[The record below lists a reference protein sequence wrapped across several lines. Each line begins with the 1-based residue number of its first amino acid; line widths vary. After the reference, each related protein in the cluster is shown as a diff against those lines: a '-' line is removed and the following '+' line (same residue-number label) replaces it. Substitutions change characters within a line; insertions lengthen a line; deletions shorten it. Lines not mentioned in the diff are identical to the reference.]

1 MKLMNS
7 HRPASARRLP
17 LLLLICSLFSSSV
30 QAEGYQASFKN
41 TEIEEFINT
50 VSKSLNKTI
59 IIDPTVKGKIS
70 VRSYETLNADRY
82 YQFFLSVLEVY
93 GYTAINMDNGVLK
106 IIPSKSAKGA
116 AVPFVTGGASVSGDE
131 IITRVVQLQFVAAK
145 DLAPLLRQLND
156 AAAGSV
162 VHYDP
167 SNVLLMTG
175 RAAVISQLM
184 AIVENIDLPE
194 DTTVNTVKLQ
204 WASAPQVA
212 EILNSIKGDNKT
224 AGGNKSFAKAVADTR
239 TNSVLITGDEPARE
253 QLIDAAR
260 NLDEEKDHS
269 SNSKVFYLKHAKAEN
284 LLEVLSGVSGSMQDK
299 AESKTASPVAMSKD
313 IVVKADTYTNSLI
326 INAPPDV
333 MGDLEDIINRLD
345 ISRAQVQVEA
355 IIVEVQDADG
365 LALGVQWFNQHGGG
379 TQFPAADAPV
389 SHLIGSTVA
398 ETLSKTN
405 GLAAGFYHGN
415 WAGLF
420 NALQTNS
427 LNNILATPSIVTL
440 DNMEAEFTV
449 GQDVPILTGSQTTSG
464 DGVFNSV
471 DRKSVGIKLKVKPQI
486 NEGDSVLMEIE
497 QEVSS
502 VAEQSSVDP
511 LGATFNTRLV
521 KNAVLVQS
529 GKTVVVGGLL
539 DTTHSNVE
547 SSVPLLGKIPFIGG
561 LFRYTS
567 DKKSKR
573 NLMLF
578 IRPTIIRQQDSFD
591 LTSGG
596 KLQSFRETLSEEEGD
611 KRIGKAIDE
620 NLSVTQSN
628 RALMETEKQIADF
641 YRKQPR

>member
-1 MKLMNS
+1 MKKRS
-7 HRPASARRLP
+7 PQSATSIRRLLP
-17 LLLLICSLFSSSV
+17 LLLICTLFSAPV
-30 QAEGYQASFKN
+30 QADGYQASFKN

-59 IIDPTVKGKIS
+59 IIDPAVKGKIS
-70 VRSYETLNADRY
+70 VRSYETLDAQQY

-93 GYTAINMDNGVLK
+93 GYTAISMDNGVLK
-106 IIPSKSAKGA
+106 IIPSKNAKGA
-116 AVPFVTGGASVSGDE
+116 AVPFVTAGSNAVGDE
-131 IITRVVQLQFVAAK
+131 VITRVVPLQFVTAK

-184 AIVENIDLPE
+184 AIVGSIDLPE
-194 DTTVNTVKLQ
+194 DTTVDTVKLQ

-212 EILNSIKGDNKT
+212 EILNFINGDSKT
-224 AGGNKSFAKAVADTR
+224 AGSNKPFAKAVADTR
-239 TNSVLITGDEPARE
+239 TNAVLITGDELARQ
-253 QLIDAAR
+253 QLVDAAR
-260 NLDEEKDHS
+260 NLDEEKDRS
-269 SNSKVFYLKHAKAEN
+269 SNSRVFYLKHAKAEN
-284 LLEVLSGVSGSMQDK
+284 LVEVLSGVSSNIQDK
-299 AESKTASPVAMSKD
+299 SESKSASPVAMSKD

-333 MGDLEDIINRLD
+333 MGDLEEIINRLD

-365 LALGVQWFNQHGGG
+365 LALGVQWFNKNGGG
-379 TQFPAADAPV
+379 TQFPASDAPV
-389 SHLIGSTVA
+389 TNLIGSTVA
-398 ETLSKTN
+398 EALSKTN

-420 NALQTNS
+420 TALQTNS
-427 LNNILATPSIVTL
+427 QNNILATPSIVTL

-486 NEGDSVLMEIE
+486 NKGDSVLMEIE

-502 VAEQSSVDP
+502 VAEQSTVDP

-521 KNAVLVQS
+521 KNAVLVES

-539 DTTHSNVE
+539 DTTHNNVE
-547 SSVPLLGKIPFIGG
+547 SSVPVLGQIPWIGR

-591 LTSGG
+591 RTSDS
-596 KLQSFRETLSEEEGD
+596 KLENFREKLDDDEGD
-611 KRIGKAIDE
+611 KRIGKAIE
-620 NLSVTQSN
+620 EHLAVKQSN
-628 RALMETEKQIADF
+628 QALVEIQKHIADF
-641 YRKQPR
+641 YRKKS

>member
-1 MKLMNS
+1 MKKRS
-7 HRPASARRLP
+7 PQSATSIRRLLP
-17 LLLLICSLFSSSV
+17 LLLICTLFSAPV
-30 QAEGYQASFKN
+30 QADGYQASVKN

-59 IIDPTVKGKIS
+59 IIDPAVKGKIS
-70 VRSYETLNADRY
+70 VRSYETLDAQQY

-93 GYTAINMDNGVLK
+93 GYTAISMDNGVLK
-106 IIPSKSAKGA
+106 IIPSKNTKGA
-116 AVPFVTGGASVSGDE
+116 AVPFVTAGSNAVGDE
-131 IITRVVQLQFVAAK
+131 VITRVVPLQFVTAK

-184 AIVENIDLPE
+184 AIVGSIDLPE
-194 DTTVNTVKLQ
+194 DTTVDTVKLQ

-212 EILNSIKGDNKT
+212 EILNFINGDSKT
-224 AGGNKSFAKAVADTR
+224 AGSNKPFAKAVADTR
-239 TNSVLITGDEPARE
+239 TNAVLITGDELARQ
-253 QLIDAAR
+253 QLVDAAR
-260 NLDEEKDHS
+260 NLDEEKDRS
-269 SNSKVFYLKHAKAEN
+269 SNSRVFYLKHAKAEN
-284 LLEVLSGVSGSMQDK
+284 LVEVLSGVSSNIQDK
-299 AESKTASPVAMSKD
+299 SESKSASPVAMSKD

-333 MGDLEDIINRLD
+333 MGDLEEIINRLD

-365 LALGVQWFNQHGGG
+365 LALGVQWFNKNGGG
-379 TQFPAADAPV
+379 TQFPASDAPV
-389 SHLIGSTVA
+389 SNLIGSTIA
-398 ETLSKTN
+398 EALSKTN

-420 NALQTNS
+420 TALQTNS
-427 LNNILATPSIVTL
+427 QNNILATPSIVTL

-449 GQDVPILTGSQTTSG
+449 GQDVPILTGTQTTNT
-464 DGVFNSV
+464 DGVYNSV

-486 NEGDSVLMEIE
+486 NKGDSVLMEIE

-521 KNAVLVQS
+521 KNAVLVES

-547 SSVPLLGKIPFIGG
+547 SSVPVLGQIPLIGR

-578 IRPTIIRQQDSFD
+578 IRPTIIRQQDKFD
-591 LTSGG
+591 LTSGS
-596 KLQSFRETLSEEEGD
+596 KLEKFREKLGNGEGD
-611 KRIGKAIDE
+611 KRVAQAIDE
-620 NLSVTQSN
+620 NLLIKQGN
-628 RALMETEKQIADF
+628 QALVEIQKHIADF
-641 YRKQPR
+641 YRKKA

>member
-1 MKLMNS
+1 MKTRSPQYATNT
-7 HRPASARRLP
+7 RRLLP
-17 LLLLICSLFSSSV
+17 LLLICTLFSSPV

-41 TEIEEFINT
+41 TEIDEFINT
-50 VSKSLNKTI
+50 VSKTLNKTI

-70 VRSYETLNADRY
+70 VRSYETLDAQQY

-106 IIPSKSAKGA
+106 IIPSKNAKGA
-116 AVPFVTGGASVSGDE
+116 AVPFVTGSASAAGDE
-131 IITRVVQLQFVAAK
+131 IITRVVPLQFVTAK

-184 AIVENIDLPE
+184 AIVESIDLPE
-194 DTTVNTVKLQ
+194 DTTVDTVKLQ

-212 EILNSIKGDNKT
+212 EILNFINGDSKKTGSNKP
-224 AGGNKSFAKAVADTR
+224 FAKAVADTR
-239 TNSVLITGDEPARE
+239 TNAVLITGDELARQ
-253 QLIDAAR
+253 QLVDAAR
-260 NLDEEKDHS
+260 NLDEEKDRS
-269 SNSKVFYLKHAKAEN
+269 SNSRVFYLKHAKAEN
-284 LLEVLSGVSGSMQDK
+284 LLEVLSGVSSTMQDK
-299 AESKTASPVAMSKD
+299 SESKTASPVAMTKD
-313 IVVKADTYTNSLI
+313 IVVKADTHTNSLI

-333 MGDLEDIINRLD
+333 MGDLEEIITQLD

-365 LALGVQWFNQHGGG
+365 LALGVQWFNKNGGG

-389 SHLIGSTVA
+389 SNLIGSTVA
-398 ETLSKTN
+398 ETLSKAN

-427 LNNILATPSIVTL
+427 QNNILATPSIVTL

-486 NEGDSVLMEIE
+486 NKGDSVLMEIE

-521 KNAVLVQS
+521 KNTVLVES

-539 DTTHSNVE
+539 DTTHNKVE
-547 SSVPLLGKIPFIGG
+547 SSVPVLGKIPLLGA
-561 LFRYTS
+561 LFRYTT
-567 DKKSKR
+567 DKQSKR

-591 LTSGG
+591 RTSDS
-596 KLQSFRETLSEEEGD
+596 KLEKFREKLDNDEGD

-620 NLSVTQSN
+620 NLSIKQSN
-628 RALMETEKQIADF
+628 QALVEIQNNIADF
-641 YRKQPR
+641 YRKKA

>member
-1 MKLMNS
+1 M
-7 HRPASARRLP
+7 
-17 LLLLICSLFSSSV
+17 
-30 QAEGYQASFKN
+30 
-41 TEIEEFINT
+41 
-50 VSKSLNKTI
+50 
-59 IIDPTVKGKIS
+59 
-70 VRSYETLNADRY
+70 
-82 YQFFLSVLEVY
+82 
-93 GYTAINMDNGVLK
+93 
-106 IIPSKSAKGA
+106 
-116 AVPFVTGGASVSGDE
+116 
-131 IITRVVQLQFVAAK
+131 ITRVLPLQFVTAK

-184 AIVENIDLPE
+184 AIVGSIDLPE
-194 DTTVNTVKLQ
+194 DTTVDTVKLQ

-212 EILNSIKGDNKT
+212 EILNFINGDSKT
-224 AGGNKSFAKAVADTR
+224 AGSNKPFAKAVADTR
-239 TNSVLITGDEPARE
+239 TNAVLITGDELARQ
-253 QLIDAAR
+253 QLVDAAR
-260 NLDEEKDHS
+260 NLDEEKDRS
-269 SNSKVFYLKHAKAEN
+269 SNSRVFYLKHAKAEN
-284 LLEVLSGVSGSMQDK
+284 LVEVLSGVSSNIQDK
-299 AESKTASPVAMSKD
+299 SESKSASPVAMSKD

-333 MGDLEDIINRLD
+333 MGDLEEIINRLD

-365 LALGVQWFNQHGGG
+365 LALGVQWFNKNGGG
-379 TQFPAADAPV
+379 TQFPASDAPV
-389 SHLIGSTVA
+389 SNLIGSTIA
-398 ETLSKTN
+398 EALSKTN

-420 NALQTNS
+420 TALQTNS
-427 LNNILATPSIVTL
+427 QNNILATPSIVTL

-449 GQDVPILTGSQTTSG
+449 GQDVPILTGTQTTNT
-464 DGVFNSV
+464 DGVYNSV

-486 NEGDSVLMEIE
+486 NKGDSVLMEIE

-521 KNAVLVQS
+521 KNAVLVES

-547 SSVPLLGKIPFIGG
+547 SSVPVLGQIPLIGR

-578 IRPTIIRQQDSFD
+578 IRPTIIRQQDKFD
-591 LTSGG
+591 LTSGS
-596 KLQSFRETLSEEEGD
+596 KLEKFREKLGNGEGD
-611 KRIGKAIDE
+611 KRVAQAIDE
-620 NLSVTQSN
+620 NLLIKQGN
-628 RALMETEKQIADF
+628 QALVEIQKHIADF
-641 YRKQPR
+641 YRKKA